1 MNSLNQN
8 PLVENNVPGGSK
20 IARLQMRARRLQ
32 QQAQQARERLR
43 EEESAQEKLARLMAR
58 RRIESEQRLLGGLA
72 YIAGLGSVRMR
83 AEGAEASADMPLDAD
98 LLIGAM
104 RRVYEDLKAI
114 ADDTDLQQLR
124 SNGASLRRVYYE
136 HRDNPR
142 FHIPLGG
149 VANGKEKETGHDH

>member
-1 MNSLNQN
+1 MNNLNQN
-8 PLVENNVPGGSK
+8 PEAGNMVPGVSK
-20 IARLQMRARRLQ
+20 IARLEMRARRLQ

-58 RRIESEQRLLGGLA
+58 RRVESEQRLLGGLA
-72 YIAGLGSVRMR
+72 YIAGLGGVRMR
-83 AEGAEASADMPLDAD
+83 AVGAEASADMPLDAD

-124 SNGASLRRVYYE
+124 SNGASLRSVYYE
-136 HRDNPR
+136 NRGNPR
-142 FHIPLGG
+142 FHIPLKG
-149 VANGKEKETGHDH
+149 VANGAEKETGHDH